1 MSGDRTYIT
10 TFTNRDD
17 YAGAKNAYKR
27 AVDELNVLREEINA
41 VFLNKKKVSE
51 EELDSLKNR
60 FEELTD
66 ISVGFLYKCLD
77 TTDLVFALDPDLEI
91 PSDISKKIA
100 ETNRICNLAMKKGEP
115 FIRDMK
121 IYDLKLF
128 AAGTTFGLFL
138 ALLAMYF

>member
-1 MSGDRTYIT
+1 MARDRTYIT
-10 TFTNRDD
+10 TFTDRND
-17 YAGAKNAYKR
+17 YACARNAYKK
-27 AVDELNVLREEINA
+27 AVDELNVLREEIDSI
-41 VFLNKKKVSE
+41 FLNKKKVSE
-51 EELDSLKNR
+51 EELKSLKER

-66 ISVGFLYKCLD
+66 ISAGFLYKCSD

-100 ETNRICNLAMKKGEP
+100 ETNRICTLAMKKGAP

-128 AAGTTFGLFL
+128 AAGTAFGLFL
-138 ALLAMYF
+138 ALIAMYI

>member
-1 MSGDRTYIT
+1 MARDRTYIT
-10 TFTNRDD
+10 TFTDRND
-17 YAGAKNAYKR
+17 YACARNAYKK
-27 AVDELNVLREEINA
+27 AVDELNVLRAEIDA

-51 EELDSLKNR
+51 EELKSLKER

-66 ISVGFLYKCLD
+66 ISAGFLYKCSD

-128 AAGTTFGLFL
+128 AAGTAFGLFL
-138 ALLAMYF
+138 ALIAMYI

>member
-66 ISVGFLYKCLD
+66 ISVGFLYK
-77 TTDLVFALDPDLEI
+77 
-91 PSDISKKIA
+91 
-100 ETNRICNLAMKKGEP
+100 
-115 FIRDMK
+115 
-121 IYDLKLF
+121 
-128 AAGTTFGLFL
+128 
-138 ALLAMYF
+138 